1 MKIKHSIDWYGR
13 LTIHFNNI
21 FMLSVCALHIVKHIL
36 LRYVKSTVARTIH
49 MNKYRQLACTASIH
63 ANKFIAPLNDTK
75 YIEQIYL
82 CMMCCWCAYALCVC
96 VYILHCIYGQ
106 YPSPIPWKR
115 KKKHQPT
122 SKTSAC
128 KIGKRVLWYIHHRT
142 HTHSENMCKDLFWMS
157 SYRFNGFAHRRH
169 RCCRYHCYFDVF
181 HFSSLSLAHSLS
193 QIKSKTAFVCLCST
207 FNVFESKE
215 SEYERYACLC
225 VWVLFLPYLIASI
238 NRL

>member
-1 MKIKHSIDWYGR
+1 
-13 LTIHFNNI
+13 
-21 FMLSVCALHIVKHIL
+21 
-36 LRYVKSTVARTIH
+36 
-49 MNKYRQLACTASIH
+49 MNKYRQLACTASIR

-82 CMMCCWCAYALCVC
+82 CMMWCCCCAYAVCVC

-106 YPSPIPWKR
+106 YPSPIPWKNK

-128 KIGKRVLWYIHHRT
+128 KIGKWVLVHTSQNTHT

-157 SYRFNGFAHRRH
+157 SYRFNGFAHRR
-169 RCCRYHCYFDVF
+169 RCRCHCRCYFDVF
-181 HFSSLSLAHSLS
+181 HFSSLSLAHSLN
-193 QIKSKTAFVCLCST
+193 QIKSKTVFVCVSM
-207 FNVFESKE
+207 FNVLRIRIQEKWIRTLRL
-215 SEYERYACLC
+215 Y